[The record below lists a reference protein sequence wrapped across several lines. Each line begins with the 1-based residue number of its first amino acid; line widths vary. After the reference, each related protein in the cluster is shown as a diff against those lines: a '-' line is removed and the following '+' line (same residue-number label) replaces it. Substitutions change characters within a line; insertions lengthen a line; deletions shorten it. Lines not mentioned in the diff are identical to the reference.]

1 MLFLHRVA
9 VRIYKILTYQKK
21 KKKTYQKKKVTVVSN
36 HKKEKDVGSVVWFSL
51 FTG

>member
-9 VRIYKILTYQKK
+9 VRIYKILTYKKK
-21 KKKTYQKKKVTVVSN
+21 KKKTLSKKKKLLLSN
-36 HKKEKDVGSVVWFSL
+36 HKKEKDVVSVVWFSL

>member
-21 KKKTYQKKKVTVVSN
+21 KKKNLSKKKFTVVSN